1 MFKAAVFLALAS
13 TSQLFAQTPG
23 CIPNAKATA
32 IPRICACTNEVA
44 DVGNCEGPETGQNC
58 ISTAAPCGNSKNG
71 QSCDVLHTYDTHEAC
86 PNGNDIAKAEL
97 SASNTV
103 PTEPAIRLKDTG
115 SAMLASL
122 REDGVQTGACSFD
135 PVRWKAWLQDERKR
149 QQLRISSGAQ

>member
-1 MFKAAVFLALAS
+1 MS
-13 TSQLFAQTPG
+13 G
-23 CIPNAKATA
+23 TA
-32 IPRICACTNEVA
+32 RVLKPVKTVYPPPPL
-44 DVGNCEGPETGQNC
+44 VGTQ
-58 ISTAAPCGNSKNG
+58 KNG